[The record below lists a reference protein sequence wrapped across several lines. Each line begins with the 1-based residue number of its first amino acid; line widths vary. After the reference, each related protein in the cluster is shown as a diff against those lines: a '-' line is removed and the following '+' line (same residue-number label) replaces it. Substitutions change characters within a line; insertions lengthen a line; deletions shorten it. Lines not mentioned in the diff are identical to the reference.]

1 MSFEDSL
8 GGAGCSEVLIGVV
21 DLQVLSRPCSSGV
34 GGLRCCQGRGLGFRV
49 WGSTFQGPL
58 KEEHSCK
65 KACSS
70 VKLKWDLALYET
82 TTYNLSPTTPDA

>member
-1 MSFEDSL
+1 MFR
-8 GGAGCSEVLIGVV
+8 GV
-21 DLQVLSRPCSSGV
+21 DWR
-34 GGLRCCQGRGLGFRV
+34 GGLASVGQTMQFRGLGFKDV
-49 WGSTFQGPL
+49 AKVGAWVFGFGAWGSTFQGPL